1 MSFAPTMSAAPF
13 PKDRSPVHTAS
24 ERTVIKSGEKTRKR
38 GEEDA
43 QRCVTDAQIF
53 KERIAQY
60 LRAKYPTKTA
70 PCVQAKTRIPAR
82 TVENYLDLSVAPS
95 GVNYHRLLIAYPD
108 LLCFVTSD
116 DPAELVRHAERLAR
130 QAELESQA
138 AAIREQL
145 ASLWGGVR

>member
-1 MSFAPTMSAAPF
+1 MSFASSITFSPLPRPEVPMPQASE
-13 PKDRSPVHTAS
+13 KPVH
-24 ERTVIKSGEKTRKR
+24 KSGEKFRKR
-38 GEEDA
+38 GEDDA
-43 QRCVTDAQIF
+43 QTCGTDVQVF

-60 LRAKYPTKTA
+60 LRAKYPSKTA
-70 PCVQAKTRIPAR
+70 LCVQAKTRIPAR

-95 GVNYHRLLIAYPD
+95 GVNYHRLLLAYPD

-130 QAELESQA
+130 QAVLEGQA

-145 ASLWGGVR
+145 ASLWGGAR